1 MPTELKIDM
10 HSSWFRVGLRLY
22 ERMVLTPMFCGF
34 DVSYALFYIGPATYI
49 PASMRHREDSGW
61 RW

>member
-1 MPTELKIDM
+1 
-10 HSSWFRVGLRLY
+10 
-22 ERMVLTPMFCGF
+22 VLTPMFCGF